1 MADSFVKEAFLM
13 RPNLVGLGIGVVA
26 ATALPFTGPLLLG
39 VAALEGLYLWS
50 MSNNPR
56 FQRMVRSRR
65 GAEGAAARC
74 DRVGGC
80 CCFSPRQGAP
90 RAGEPACGRRG
101 GCCLGIPAPPW
112 ARRRPGRSHHTP
124 PRP

>member
-65 GAEGAAARC
+65 GPEGGAAR
-74 DRVGGC
+74 GGRGGGGRR
-80 CCFSPRQGAP
+80 FSPRQAVSRAGDPPPGPPGGRCCADPSAP
-90 RAGEPACGRRG
+90 RA
-101 GCCLGIPAPPW
+101 
-112 ARRRPGRSHHTP
+112 RP
-124 PRP
+124 

>member
-1 MADSFVKEAFLM
+1 MADSYLKEAFLM

-26 ATALPFTGPLLLG
+26 ATVLPFTGPLLLG

-65 GAEGAAARC
+65 GPERAAAGC
-74 DRVGGC
+74 DRVVGR
-80 CCFSPRQGAP
+80 CCFSPRQVAPGAVNP
-90 RAGEPACGRRG
+90 GRGRRRS
-101 GCCLGIPAPPW
+101 CCLDIP
-112 ARRRPGRSHHTP
+112 
-124 PRP
+124 